1 MIETVQLGGTDK
13 QLYQLVAPLVM
24 NPEVLKQNYNFPFR
38 TKESFVWFI
47 ALENEEVLGF
57 IPVEN
62 RKYNAV
68 INNYYIKNK
77 DGHVLELLLNEI
89 VKTIGNIK
97 ELVAVSFLEDRET
110 FLGVNF
116 KEEKQWTRYIR
127 MIRNASNNE

>member
-62 RKYNAV
+62 RKYNAATMLH
-68 INNYYIKNK
+68 INSILCVPRARLCRMVEAILFDKSFSITTTGSKPFSRSYIL
-77 DGHVLELLLNEI
+77 LE
-89 VKTIGNIK
+89 VFKT
-97 ELVAVSFLEDRET
+97 R
-110 FLGVNF
+110 
-116 KEEKQWTRYIR
+116 
-127 MIRNASNNE
+127 